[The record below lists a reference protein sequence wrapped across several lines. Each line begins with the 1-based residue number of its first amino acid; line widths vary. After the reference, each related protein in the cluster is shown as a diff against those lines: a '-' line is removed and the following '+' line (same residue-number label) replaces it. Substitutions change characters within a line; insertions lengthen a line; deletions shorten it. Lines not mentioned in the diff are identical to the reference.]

1 MGIDTSSCGAANCGC
16 FEIAVSN
23 LPFDALQKDFALSA
37 SASDMAGNSAA
48 QGGPTLSATR
58 VRWDVALPTGAGY
71 PKGAPAIGAAG
82 TIYQGTS
89 DALVALGV
97 DGTQRWAT
105 SVGTIEGSVAV
116 GITDAGSE
124 FVFFAANKSGMGAYL
139 QALNSDG
146 GFVSTSCA
154 ASNASVVNASPA
166 LAVGSLGLYATAPFN
181 NDGTA
186 GYLKGFT
193 VGSGC
198 AYSGPLA
205 ASAALD
211 MDPGVNVVM
220 KADTLF
226 VPGSDANVRAYRN
239 AGNWNPN
246 TVEQGFPVPVVGSA
260 ASFLGVS
267 LRMNGTR
274 LGGGG
279 GSGIGFLFELSTS
292 NPMST
297 VAWKRPGTTTAFA
310 GAPAAG
316 TQGYFHGFNT
326 NPAQFKRVAFDGQS
340 DVTLDAGGISYV
352 STSPVIGSGGLVYWV
367 TRAGTLFV
375 TDESLGSILW
385 SAGLGASQVVGS
397 PNLDCNRSG
406 PGGVLY
412 VAATNGHL
420 QSILVDSPKLA
431 GTDWPKW
438 QHDAQ
443 NSGNPDFPLNA
454 GCP

>member
-1 MGIDTSSCGAANCGC
+1 
-16 FEIAVSN
+16 
-23 LPFDALQKDFALSA
+23 
-37 SASDMAGNSAA
+37 
-48 QGGPTLSATR
+48 
-58 VRWDVALPTGAGY
+58 
-71 PKGAPAIGAAG
+71 
-82 TIYQGTS
+82 
-89 DALVALGV
+89 V

-105 SVGTIEGSVAV
+105 SVGSIEGSVAV

-124 FVFFAANKSGMGAYL
+124 FVFFAANKSGTGAYL

-146 GFVSTSCA
+146 GFVASSCGA
-154 ASNASVVNASPA
+154 MSSVVNASPA
-166 LAVGSLGLYATAPFN
+166 LAVGPLGLYATAPFN
-181 NDGTA
+181 NDGFA

-205 ASAALD
+205 GSAALD

-220 KADTLF
+220 KGDTLF
-226 VPGSDANVRAYRN
+226 VPAADANVRAYRN
-239 AGNWNPN
+239 NGNWVPN
-246 TVEQGFPVPVVGSA
+246 TVEPGFPVALPGTTTP
-260 ASFLGVS
+260 FLGVA
-267 LRMNGTR
+267 LRMNGSR
-274 LGGGG
+274 LGGAGA
-279 GSGIGFLFELSTS
+279 GIGLMFELSTS
-292 NPMST
+292 NPAMST
-297 VAWKRPGTTTAFA
+297 LWKRPTTTTAAA
-310 GAPAAG
+310 GAPAVG

-375 TDESLGSILW
+375 TDESLGSVLW
-385 SAGLGASQVVGS
+385 SAGLGESQVVGS